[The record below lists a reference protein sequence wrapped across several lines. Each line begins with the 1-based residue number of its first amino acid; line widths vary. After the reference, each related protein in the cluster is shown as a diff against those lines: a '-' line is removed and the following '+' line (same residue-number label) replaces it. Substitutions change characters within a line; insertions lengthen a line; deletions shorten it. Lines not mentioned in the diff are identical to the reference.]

1 MAEPVPESGETLILV
16 FWIGISLLLSFG
28 PLLFSAVYG
37 SIYQKGKK
45 SKLLEREKQV
55 GGSFNDPI
63 TNLSKPLGNKKI
75 LKSSLMWE
83 SVVIGPS
90 WWQML
95 LGTIGSIFGGRLNA
109 YSETFDWARREAIQR
124 LREQIIASNYDDVIN
139 LRIETSMMS
148 SSNKSKDKTA
158 AMEIVAYG
166 TAVKYE

>member
-1 MAEPVPESGETLILV
+1 MAEISNSGDTFWFVFAIILSITLTIGPLV
-16 FWIGISLLLSFG
+16 FSAIFG
-28 PLLFSAVYG
+28 T
-37 SIYQKGKK
+37 IYQKGKK
-45 SKLLEREKQV
+45 ENLLEREKQT
-55 GGSFNDPI
+55 GRDPI
-63 TNLSKPLGNKKI
+63 NNLSKPTSDKKV
-75 LKSSLMWE
+75 LSSSLMWE

-109 YSETFDWARREAIQR
+109 YSETYDWARREAVQR
-124 LREQIIASNYDDVIN
+124 LRESVSASDFDDVIN

-148 SSNKSKDKTA
+148 STSKSKDRTA

>member
-1 MAEPVPESGETLILV
+1 MAEVSDSGDAFWFV
-16 FWIGISLLLSFG
+16 FMILLSITLTFG
-28 PLLFSAVYG
+28 PLIFSAIFG
-37 SIYQKGKK
+37 TMYQKKK
-45 SKLLEREKQV
+45 KENLLERETQT
-55 GGSFNDPI
+55 GRDPI
-63 TNLSKPLGNKKI
+63 NNLSKPISDKKV
-75 LKSSLMWE
+75 LSSSLMWE

-109 YSETFDWARREAIQR
+109 YSETYDWARREAVQR
-124 LREQIIASNYDDVIN
+124 LRESVSASDFDDVIN

-148 SSNKSKDKTA
+148 SSSKNKDRTA

>member
-1 MAEPVPESGETLILV
+1 MADALNDGDMLGLV
-16 FWIGISLLLSFG
+16 LAIGIPLLLTVG
-28 PLLFSAVYG
+28 PIAFSAIFG

-45 SKLLEREKQV
+45 NKLLEREKQT
-55 GGSFNDPI
+55 GRDPI
-63 TNLSKPLGNKKI
+63 TNLSKPISDKKI
-75 LKSSLMWE
+75 LSSSLMWE

-90 WWQML
+90 WWQIL
-95 LGTIGSIFGGRLNA
+95 LGSIGSIFGGKLNA
-109 YSETFDWARREAIQR
+109 YAEIYDWARREAIQR
-124 LREQIIASNYDDVIN
+124 LRESLNASNFDDIIN

>member
-1 MAEPVPESGETLILV
+1 
-16 FWIGISLLLSFG
+16 
-28 PLLFSAVYG
+28 
-37 SIYQKGKK
+37 
-45 SKLLEREKQV
+45 
-55 GGSFNDPI
+55 
-63 TNLSKPLGNKKI
+63 
-75 LKSSLMWE
+75 MWE

-109 YSETFDWARREAIQR
+109 YSETYDWARREAVQR
-124 LREQIIASNYDDVIN
+124 LRESVSASDFDDVIN

-148 SSNKSKDKTA
+148 STSKSKDRTA

>member
-1 MAEPVPESGETLILV
+1 MADALNDGDMLGLV
-16 FWIGISLLLSFG
+16 LAIGIPLLLTVG
-28 PLLFSAVYG
+28 PIAFSAIFG

-45 SKLLEREKQV
+45 NKLLEREKQT
-55 GGSFNDPI
+55 GRDPI
-63 TNLSKPLGNKKI
+63 TNLSKPISDKKI
-75 LKSSLMWE
+75 LSSSLMWE

-90 WWQML
+90 WWQIL
-95 LGTIGSIFGGRLNA
+95 LGSIGSIFGGKLNA
-109 YSETFDWARREAIQR
+109 YAEIYDWARREAIQR
-124 LREQIIASNYDDVIN
+124 LRESLNASNFADIIN

>member
-1 MAEPVPESGETLILV
+1 MAEVANGGDVLGMFLA
-16 FWIGISLLLSFG
+16 IGIPLLLTFG
-28 PLLFSAVYG
+28 PISFSAIYG
-37 SIYQKGKK
+37 SFYQKGKMN
-45 SKLLEREKQV
+45 KLLEREKGV
-55 GGSFNDPI
+55 GGSFKDPI
-63 TNLSKPLGNKKI
+63 TNLSKPISNKKI
-75 LKSSLMWE
+75 LNSSLMWE

-95 LGTIGSIFGGRLNA
+95 LGWIGSLFGGRLNA
-109 YSETFDWARREAIQR
+109 FTDIYDWARREALQR
-124 LREQIIASNYDDVIN
+124 LREKVISSNFDDIIN

>member
-1 MAEPVPESGETLILV
+1 MADALNDGDMLGLV
-16 FWIGISLLLSFG
+16 LAIGIPLLLTVG
-28 PLLFSAVYG
+28 PIAFSAIFG

-45 SKLLEREKQV
+45 NKLLEREKQT
-55 GGSFNDPI
+55 GRDPI
-63 TNLSKPLGNKKI
+63 TNLSKPISDKKI
-75 LKSSLMWE
+75 LSSSLMWE

-90 WWQML
+90 WWQIL
-95 LGTIGSIFGGRLNA
+95 LGSIGSIFGGKLNA
-109 YSETFDWARREAIQR
+109 YAEIYDWARREAIQR
-124 LREQIIASNYDDVIN
+124 LRETLNASNFDDIIN

>member
-1 MAEPVPESGETLILV
+1 MAEVSDSGDAFWFV
-16 FWIGISLLLSFG
+16 FMILLSITLTFG
-28 PLLFSAVYG
+28 PLIFSAIFG
-37 SIYQKGKK
+37 TMYQKKK
-45 SKLLEREKQV
+45 KENLLERETQT
-55 GGSFNDPI
+55 GRDPI
-63 TNLSKPLGNKKI
+63 NNLSKPISDKKV
-75 LKSSLMWE
+75 LSSSLMWE

-109 YSETFDWARREAIQR
+109 YSETYDWARREAVQR
-124 LREQIIASNYDDVIN
+124 LRESVSASDFDDVIN

-148 SSNKSKDKTA
+148 SSSKSKDRTA

>member
-1 MAEPVPESGETLILV
+1 MAEVSDSGDAFWFV
-16 FWIGISLLLSFG
+16 FMILLSITLTFG
-28 PLLFSAVYG
+28 PLIFSAIFG
-37 SIYQKGKK
+37 TMYQKKK
-45 SKLLEREKQV
+45 KENLLERETQT
-55 GGSFNDPI
+55 GRDPI
-63 TNLSKPLGNKKI
+63 NNLSKPISDKKV
-75 LKSSLMWE
+75 LSSSLMWE

-109 YSETFDWARREAIQR
+109 YSETYDWARREAVQR
-124 LREQIIASNYDDVIN
+124 LRESVSASDFDDVIN

-148 SSNKSKDKTA
+148 STSKSKDRTA